1 MVATPHMLAPGQG
14 IRPAFAPLVLCAS
27 AFGTGEGGIDSPIMM
42 AVTVV
47 EHHPAPGRTHAA
59 PFLRHIWGA
68 LVPLWERCDQG
79 WFVYAPDG
87 RLTYANHVVTSLL
100 RRRPELGTTALL
112 VSVVPTARRALE
124 QRWAEV
130 RTGSTALAEA
140 LLPVVVAGTTC
151 PMHLTMVGVEE
162 PSGRS
167 VIGILRRP
175 IQSSADHDVTLA
187 RLEAVLGQVMSE
199 LLAVAPDTPSRHEAT
214 EPPLSARQRE
224 VLELLLVGES
234 ASTIAVQLSVSPH
247 TVRNHV
253 KAVFRAL
260 DVHSQTELI
269 HLYRRTGPASDG

>member
-1 MVATPHMLAPGQG
+1 MG
-14 IRPAFAPLVLCAS
+14 
-27 AFGTGEGGIDSPIMM
+27 AFGSGEGSIDRPIMV

-47 EHHPAPGRTHAA
+47 EHHPAPDRSHAA
-59 PFLRHIWGA
+59 PFLRHVWGA

-87 RLTYANHVVTSLL
+87 RLTYANHAVTALL
-100 RRRPELGTTALL
+100 RCRPELGTTTLL

-130 RTGSTALAEA
+130 RAGGTALAEA

-151 PMHLTMVGVEE
+151 AMHLTMVGLEE
-162 PSGRS
+162 PGGRS

-175 IQSSADHDVTLA
+175 VQRSPEHDGTMT

-199 LLAVAPDTPSRHEAT
+199 LLAVAPDSFGHHDLP

-224 VLELLLVGES
+224 VMELLLAGES
-234 ASTIAVQLSVSPH
+234 TSAIAARLSVSPH
-247 TVRNHV
+247 TVRNHI

-269 HLYRRTGPASDG
+269 HRYRRTRPTSVG